1 VRILRTVTAFR
12 PAVFYG
18 GPSVGAARH
27 AASSAERGHQVTV
40 VTSNVLELKPVRFVD
55 SHEPRLGGVDVR
67 YFPSRV
73 LRSHPAFI
81 VSTELSRWLQQHV
94 KGYDVVHVSFSREW
108 IPVRAAQIAI
118 GKGVPTFLQLHG
130 MLGRTDGV
138 RGVIDRLWVKRLLD
152 CATGVFS
159 LQEQEDNEI
168 RRITPRARV
177 LRLPNAV
184 SLPPH
189 TTETWAVGNLVNPVV
204 LFLARLHP
212 RKRVL
217 AFVEMARILRD
228 QGVAA
233 RYRVVGPDGGDLV
246 AAQRLVREYDLQDRI
261 TFVGSLRGEAVFQEY
276 LNSAVYVLPAVNEPW
291 GRTILEA
298 LGVGVPTVVTD
309 TCFIAPTLEKSG
321 AAMVSAPEPKALSES
336 VERILREPEVAKR
349 LSSAGRRFVRAQL
362 TPAQVAE
369 LLQSY
374 YSNAHARTR

>member
-1 VRILRTVTAFR
+1 VRILYATTAFQ

-18 GPSVGAARH
+18 GPSVGVARH

-55 SHEPRLGGVDVR
+55 SHELGLEGVDVR

-81 VSTELSRWLQQHV
+81 VSTEFSRWLQKHV
-94 KGYDVVHVSFSREW
+94 KEYDIVHVSFARGW

-130 MLGRTDGV
+130 MFGRTDGV
-138 RGVIDRLWVKRLLD
+138 RGVIDRLWVRRLLD
-152 CATGVFS
+152 SATGVFS

-189 TTETWAVGNLVNPVV
+189 TTETWAVGNLVNPVL

-233 RYRVVGPDGGDLV
+233 RYRIVGPDGGDLV
-246 AAQRLVREYDLQDRI
+246 AAQHLVREYDLQDRV

-291 GRTILEA
+291 GRTVLEA

-309 TCFIAPTLEKSG
+309 TCFIASMLEKSG
-321 AAMVSAPEPKALSES
+321 AALVSAPEPKALAES
-336 VERILREPEVAKR
+336 VEGILREPEVAKR
-349 LSSAGRRFVRAQL
+349 LSSAGRRFVRTQL

-374 YSNAHARTR
+374 YSNAHARAC

>member
-1 VRILRTVTAFR
+1 MRILYAVTAFR

-27 AASSAERGHQVTV
+27 AASAAERGHQVTI

-55 SHEPRLGGVDVR
+55 SYEPTLGGVDVR

-94 KGYDVVHVSFSREW
+94 KGYDVVHVSFTREW
-108 IPVRAAQIAI
+108 IPVRTAQISI
-118 GKGVPTFLQLHG
+118 RKGVPTFLQLHG

-138 RGVIDRLWVKRLLD
+138 RGVIDRLWVKRLLEG
-152 CATGVFS
+152 ATGVLS

-168 RRITPRARV
+168 RRITPQARV
-177 LRLPNAV
+177 LRLPVAA

-189 TTETWAVGNLVNPVV
+189 TTETWAVENLVNPVV

-246 AAQRLVREYDLQDRI
+246 AAQRLVREYDLQDRV
-261 TFVGSLRGEAVFQEY
+261 TFVGSLQGEAVFQEY

-291 GRTILEA
+291 GRTALEA

-321 AAMVSAPEPKALSES
+321 AALVSAPEPKALAES
-336 VERILREPEVAKR
+336 VEGILRQPEVAKR
-349 LSSAGRRFVRAQL
+349 LSSAGRRFVRTQL

-369 LLQSY
+369 LLESY
-374 YSNAHARTR
+374 YSDAHAPAR

>member
-1 VRILRTVTAFR
+1 MRILYAVTAFR

-18 GPSVGAARH
+18 GPSVGVARH
-27 AASSAERGHQVTV
+27 AASAAERGHQVTV

-55 SHEPRLGGVDVR
+55 SHEPRLESVDVR

-73 LRSHPAFI
+73 LRSHTTFI
-81 VSTELSRWLQQHV
+81 VSAELSRWLQQHV
-94 KGYDVVHVSFSREW
+94 KEFDVVHVSFGRDW
-108 IPVRAAQIAI
+108 IPVRTAQIAI

-138 RGVIDRLWVKRLLD
+138 RGVIDRLWVKRLLEG
-152 CATGVFS
+152 ATGVFS
-159 LQEQEDNEI
+159 LHEQEDNEI

-184 SLPPH
+184 TLPPH
-189 TTETWAVGNLVNPVV
+189 TTETWTVENLVNPVV
-204 LFLARLHP
+204 LFLARLDP

-228 QGVAA
+228 QRVAA
-233 RYRVVGPDGGDLV
+233 RYRIVGPDRGDLV
-246 AAQRLVREYDLQDRI
+246 AAQRLVRGYDLQDRV
-261 TFVGSLRGEAVFQEY
+261 TFVGSLPGEAVFQEY
-276 LNSAVYVLPAVNEPW
+276 LNSAVYVLPALNEPW
-291 GRTILEA
+291 GRTIFEA

-321 AAMVSAPEPKALSES
+321 AALVSAPEPKALAES
-336 VERILREPEVAKR
+336 VERILREPEVAKL

-369 LLQSY
+369 LLESY
-374 YSNAHARTR
+374 YSDAHARAR